1 MNPPRSKRIAHLRML
16 RELVAEADKLEDV
29 VTHDG
34 IDFPASAQSAFRD
47 MLTRLEDGFYD
58 TLSAKQESFVRDIY
72 VRVFPSEDGGEIV
85 LAKDVPR
92 GKEVETPAMLR
103 RENLPLRPPGR

>member
-1 MNPPRSKRIAHLRML
+1 MRML

-34 IDFPASAQSAFRD
+34 VDFPMEAQKAFRD
-47 MLTRLEDGFYD
+47 MLVKLEDGFYE
-58 TLSAKQESFVRDIY
+58 TLSSKQEAFVRDTY
-72 VRVFPSEDGGEIV
+72 VRVFPSEDGEEIV

-92 GKEVETPAMLR
+92 GKDVETPACLR
-103 RENLPLRPPGR
+103 RENLPLRPPGRAIS